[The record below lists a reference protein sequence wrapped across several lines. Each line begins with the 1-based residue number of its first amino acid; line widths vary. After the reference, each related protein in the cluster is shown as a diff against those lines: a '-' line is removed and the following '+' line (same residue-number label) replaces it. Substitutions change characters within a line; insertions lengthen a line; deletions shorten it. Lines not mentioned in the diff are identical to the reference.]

1 MTKEENTLKVASARP
16 VRKPVG
22 IRNRL
27 DTENKDPNFVY
38 RYVNDVHDRVSM
50 FEDGGYEIVDI
61 NKHKLGKP
69 RLNVGSPQDNSI
81 SVGGGTNAVLMRIP
95 KEFYAEDQKVKEAR
109 VDEVEKG
116 VKNPQIDGSYG
127 NIKVAGH

>member
-1 MTKEENTLKVASARP
+1 MTEKETNLKVASARP

-50 FEDGGYEIVDI
+50 FEEGGYEIVDMS
-61 NKHKLGKP
+61 KHKLGKP
-69 RLNVGSPQDNSI
+69 RLNVGSPVDNSI
-81 SVGGGTNAVLMRIP
+81 AVGGGTNAVLMRIP
-95 KEFYAEDQKVKEAR
+95 KEFYEQDQKQKAAK
-109 VDEVEKG
+109 VDDREQG
-116 VKNPQIDGSYG
+116 LQNPAIDGAYG
-127 NIKVAGH
+127 SIKIG